1 MASLP
6 GAFFEKGRSFLPCL
20 FNSFDPY
27 FKQPFGAVRAGQSVH
42 LSLCIPE
49 ELGYVDPHLVLQKE
63 GRYDVPVHYRMKFDG
78 QTPHQNHFSV
88 DVTLNDVGLYF
99 YYFDLY
105 TDFRRIVRGPDN
117 CGVVSWQEGES
128 WQITVYEADFETPAP
143 IKGKVF
149 YQIFPDR
156 FCEGVENKPMPFPDR
171 LYQADKH
178 AEPFWQPNEVGGH
191 LNEDYFGGDLKG
203 IQMKLPYLRKMG
215 VDYLYLNPIF
225 EAHSNHR
232 YNTADYLNVDP
243 LLGTNEDFE
252 TLCAEARKYGIGIV
266 LDGVF
271 SHTGSDS
278 RYFNREGRY
287 GEGGVI
293 DTWLRRGAAGFRLDV
308 ADELPDE
315 FIEKVRTAVKRVG
328 PDKFLLGE
336 VWEDATTKF
345 GFDKRR
351 TYLLGKGLDSVM
363 NYPFKNAVLGF
374 VCGRDAGQTM
384 TDILSICE
392 HYPAPAL
399 DTALNFLSTHD
410 TERALT
416 VIADE
421 PANGRGREWQSG
433 RCVTGDA
440 YEEGMLKLR
449 MAYAIIYTLPGVPCL
464 YYGDEIGMQ
473 GYRDPFNRGF
483 YCWDSHEERLKPVL
497 AQLAQLRH
505 TCEAFRTGE
514 LRVLRAEGGVLHY
527 QRIGEFEAAEIIV
540 NRTEHI
546 IVEPLASGKHTE
558 VNPMGFTIV
567 VEEVG
572 HNPNHSYYDY
582 K

>member
-1 MASLP
+1 VASLP

-505 TCEAFRTGE
+505 TCEAFRTGK

>member
-88 DVTLNDVGLYF
+88 DVSLNDVGLYF